1 MKVEQFNAAADEASV
16 RACYEIY
23 LSGLPVDDP
32 LVPPMSARAFAGWL
46 ALGWTED
53 PLENWLARDDSGGP
67 CGWYS
72 LSLPQRENRHRAW
85 LNLAVHAD
93 RRRAGRGSTLLR
105 HAAGRAAQAGRTIL
119 EGQSREGSPGAAF
132 ASTLKAGL
140 SLTGIHRVLP
150 LDRVPVSQWAGLR
163 VEAEAAARG
172 YTLRTWAGPAPEDAV
187 AGVAAVN
194 GALADAPRP
203 AGEEEQVWDVARVR
217 GDERRVAAMG
227 LRAHV
232 VAARAPGTG
241 DLAAL
246 TQVCVDPAMPEWG
259 FQELTAVARP
269 HRGHRLGL
277 LVKLAM
283 LDRLAARE
291 PQVTRILTG
300 NADGN
305 QHMIAINEQLG
316 FRVLSRWPW
325 WELDVAD
332 VPTDPVGRA

>member
-1 MKVEQFNAAADEASV
+1 MKVEQFDAGADGESA

-23 LSGLPVDDP
+23 LSGLAVDDP
-32 LVPPMSARAFAGWL
+32 LEPPMSVRAFAGWL

-53 PLENWLARDDSGGP
+53 PLETWLARDDSGEP

-93 RRRAGRGSTLLR
+93 RRRAGRGTMLLR
-105 HAAGRAAQAGRTIL
+105 HAAGRAAQAGRTVL
-119 EGQSREGSPGAAF
+119 EGQSREDSPGTAF
-132 ASTLKAGL
+132 AGTVKARL
-140 SLTGIHRVLP
+140 SMTGVHRMLP
-150 LDRVPVSQWAGLR
+150 LDRVPAGRPAGLR
-163 VEAEAAARG
+163 EEAEAAARG

-187 AGVAAVN
+187 AGVAAIN
-194 GALADAPRP
+194 GALADAPRA

-217 GDERRVAAMG
+217 LDEHRVEAMG

-232 VAARAPGTG
+232 VAAQAPATG
-241 DLAAL
+241 ELAAL
-246 TQVCVDPAMPEWG
+246 TQVCVDPATPEWG

-277 LVKLAM
+277 LLKLAM
-283 LDRLAARE
+283 LDLLAAQE
-291 PQVTRILTG
+291 PQLTRIMTG
-300 NADGN
+300 NDVGN
-305 QHMIAINEQLG
+305 DHMIAINEQLG
-316 FRVLSRWPW
+316 FEVLDRWPW

-332 VPTDPVGRA
+332 VPTDPGRA

>member
-1 MKVEQFNAAADEASV
+1 MKVEQFDAGADDASV

-23 LSGLPVDDP
+23 LSGLAVDDP
-32 LVPPMSARAFAGWL
+32 LAPTMSARAFAGWL

-53 PLENWLARDDSGGP
+53 PLENWLARDDSGEP

-72 LSLPQRENRHRAW
+72 LSLPQRENRHQAW
-85 LNLAVHAD
+85 LSLVVHAD
-93 RRRAGRGSTLLR
+93 RRRAGRGATLLR
-105 HAAGRAAQAGRTIL
+105 HAAGRAAQAGRTVL
-119 EGQSREGSPGAAF
+119 GGQAREDSPGAAF
-132 ASTLKAGL
+132 AGAVKARL

-163 VEAEAAARG
+163 EEAEAAARG

-217 GDERRVAAMG
+217 QDEHRVAAMG

-232 VAARAPGTG
+232 VAAQAPATG
-241 DLAAL
+241 ELAGL
-246 TQVCVDPAMPEWG
+246 TQVCVDPATPEWG

-283 LDRLAARE
+283 LDLLAAEE
-291 PQVTRILTG
+291 PQLTRILTG
-300 NADGN
+300 NDDGN
-305 QHMIAINEQLG
+305 EHMIAINDQLG
-316 FRVLSRWPW
+316 FEVLDRWPW